1 MKTILGNRPRAP
13 IALGLGFFLFASAN
27 AAEPAL
33 KDLMRF
39 KLHYA
44 QGVLEG
50 IATENFPLVE
60 TNANRLIQL
69 ARSGEWK
76 VRPTPEYERF
86 TTDFI
91 RSAEALDKAAK
102 KASADAASVAYF
114 RLTVS
119 CVNCHRHLR
128 GVEAV
133 RLDPKPDSHAATD
146 LASVRRR

>member
-13 IALGLGFFLFASAN
+13 LALGLGLFLFSSAN

-39 KLHYA
+39 KLHA

-102 KASADAASVAYF
+102 KASADAASVAYSQ
-114 RLTVS
+114 LTVS

-133 RLDPKPDSHAATD
+133 RLEPKPDSRAATD
-146 LASVRRR
+146 LASVRRP